1 MILENK
7 HNKSIRI
14 MANKLFNTFN
24 NLIVNWL
31 AINFKTILQVSFVQ
45 GNIKNGLR
53 CSSEKT
59 YLRPVKHRKNLKVL
73 VKSRVTKILIDPQ
86 KKEATGVEFAR

>member
-1 MILENK
+1 MILKNK
-7 HNKSIRI
+7 HNKSIRV
-14 MANKLFNTFN
+14 MANTLFNTFN
-24 NLIVNWL
+24 NLIVT
-31 AINFKTILQVSFVQ
+31 KTILQVSFVQ

-59 YLRPVKHRKNLKVL
+59 YLRPIKHRKNLKIL

-86 KKEATGVEFAR
+86 KKEATGVEFVR